1 MMSTQSAGAST
12 AVKMSS
18 NQLKDKLAKFKSGE
32 INILIATTVVEE
44 GLDISD
50 CNLVICLN
58 EMMNVKAFIQMK
70 GRARLQDSQFIFLCA
85 QQEYQ

>member
-1 MMSTQSAGAST
+1 MSTQSAGAST